1 MASTKPLIM
10 KHLTWFL
17 LTLSVFSS
25 CKKDDAPQKTPLST
39 LELIITDPIPT
50 TVSKIRLTNVAD
62 NTFSEQKVTS
72 YENDKSQLDIQIPLY
87 ATTDVDA
94 KVTVYYTDGKTASQ
108 TISDV
113 RVEAGKT
120 TVLSGALFSFHVKV
134 NGKLDDDVIV
144 INF

>member
-1 MASTKPLIM
+1 M

-25 CKKDDAPQKTPLST
+25 CKKDDAPQKTHIST
-39 LELIITDPIPT
+39 LELIITDPIPA

-72 YENDKSQLDIQIPLY
+72 AENENGQLHLRIPLY
-87 ATTDVDA
+87 STADVVA
-94 KVTVYYTDGKTASQ
+94 KVTLYYTDGKTASQ
-108 TISDV
+108 TIPDIK
-113 RVEAGKT
+113 VEADKT
-120 TVLSGALFSFHVKV
+120 TIVSGAMFSFHVGV
-134 NGKLDDDVIV
+134 NDRDDGVIV